1 MWEND
6 PEVLARQLAANKGPD
21 AYIAFQVGSKENPAT
36 ISGVKKFM
44 ATYSNSP
51 LHTKYWEIPGGRHN
65 ATTCLSNM
73 REPLKWIS
81 EQMEG
86 PTPSP

>member
-1 MWEND
+1 M
-6 PEVLARQLAANKGPD
+6 LAKQLAANKGRD
-21 AYIAFQVGSKENPAT
+21 VYIAFQVGSKENRAT

-44 ATYSNSP
+44 ATYGKSP

-65 ATTCLSNM
+65 STTYLSNM

-81 EQMEG
+81 KQMEG